1 VTPAVS
7 VASVDADVV
16 AMDDKD
22 EASRPSPFEYSLMA
36 EIGKLA
42 TQRCLVNPEAIKKMS
57 ELLLMQLTSRWNSM
71 DFVVGTQ
78 VLATTDDR
86 DSWKGIYRSFED
98 VGTPLM
104 QEFRHVDGS
113 PFGSIYWREGV
124 TGSNHLGKNKDG
136 TLKVWKNRSFSWTTP
151 IATIWP
157 PPLVAGPGISENTL
171 WSFEVKDHG
180 AEQGTL
186 RAMAHLLGARYDGA
200 FFAKVCDGELLVNPN

>member
-22 EASRPSPFEYSLMA
+22 EASRPSPFEYSLMV

-78 VLATTDDR
+78 VLATTDNR
-86 DSWKGIYRSFED
+86 DSWELTKGIYKSFED
-98 VGTPLM
+98 VGML
-104 QEFRHVDGS
+104 
-113 PFGSIYWREGV
+113 
-124 TGSNHLGKNKDG
+124 
-136 TLKVWKNRSFSWTTP
+136 RSFSWTTP